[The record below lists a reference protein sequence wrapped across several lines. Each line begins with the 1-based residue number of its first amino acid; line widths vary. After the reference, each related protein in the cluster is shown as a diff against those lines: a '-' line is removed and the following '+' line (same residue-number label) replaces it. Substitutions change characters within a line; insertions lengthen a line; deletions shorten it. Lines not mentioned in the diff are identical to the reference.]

1 MDRAMCK
8 LPLIYCSAPI
18 APSVGQVSRLA
29 LAMARPSSCQVAPL
43 DVLRVRPPDDAV
55 GEVLAVDASQAT
67 YNEAGRIYDLPER
80 VPAILRSP
88 GTQRKLCAI
97 GEDWFRN
104 VLWRHACS
112 SFKRPY
118 CAFDAIVRQNSAR
131 FLLPSS
137 SCVRHQ

>member
-55 GEVLAVDASQAT
+55 GEVLAVDATQPT

-80 VPAILRSP
+80 ALAVLRSP
-88 GTQRKLCAI
+88 GTARTLRASR
-97 GEDWFRN
+97 EDCFRN
-104 VLWRHACS
+104 VL
-112 SFKRPY
+112 
-118 CAFDAIVRQNSAR
+118 
-131 FLLPSS
+131 
-137 SCVRHQ
+137 